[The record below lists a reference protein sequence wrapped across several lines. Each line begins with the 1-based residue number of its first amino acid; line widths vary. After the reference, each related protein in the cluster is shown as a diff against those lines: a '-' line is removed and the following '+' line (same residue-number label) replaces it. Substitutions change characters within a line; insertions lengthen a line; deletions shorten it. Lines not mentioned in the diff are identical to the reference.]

1 MQHDLIRLQ
10 HMLDAGKDALQFAL
24 GRERTDLESDRMLA
38 LALIKALEIIGE
50 AASKVSENFKSEHP
64 EIPWPEITGMR
75 NRMIHAYYDVNLDVV
90 WQTIK
95 SDLPDLLKSI
105 EKILKTDADIR

>member
-24 GRERTDLESDRMLA
+24 GRERTHLESDRMLA

-105 EKILKTDADIR
+105 EKILK

>member
-1 MQHDLIRLQ
+1 MQHDLIRLH

-24 GRERTDLESDRMLA
+24 GRGRNDLERDRMLA

-50 AASKVSENFKSEHP
+50 AASKVSENFKSEYP
-64 EIPWPEITGMR
+64 EIPWLEITGMR

-105 EKILKTDADIR
+105 EKILK

>member
-10 HMLDAGKDALQFAL
+10 HMLDAGKDALQFAH
-24 GRERTDLESDRMLA
+24 GRERTHLESDRMLA

-105 EKILKTDADIR
+105 EKILK

>member
-1 MQHDLIRLQ
+1 MQYDRIRLR
-10 HMLDAGKDALQFAL
+10 HMLDAGNEALHFTV
-24 GRERTDLESDRMLA
+24 GRERTDLEGDRMLA

-50 AASKVSENFKSEHP
+50 AASKISGNFKSEHP
-64 EIPWPEITGMR
+64 EIPWVEITGMR

-105 EKILKTDADIR
+105 EKILK

>member
-10 HMLDAGKDALQFAL
+10 HMLEAGNDALQFAF
-24 GRERTDLESDRMLA
+24 GRGRTDLERDRMLA

-64 EIPWPEITGMR
+64 EIPWLEITGMR

-105 EKILKTDADIR
+105 EKILK